1 MAAALDPHT
10 GIRIQRATEM
20 IFDGHLQPTAQST
33 HHPKPSTQIEP
44 FEIDDSEQG
53 PLLGSAGAGSGSNRK
68 PPNQPIFLL
77 SRRTFYTLLTFPFS
91 VISSIFRFI
100 FGVLH
105 IPLPRSFA
113 TLNFLTARGPS
124 ATHRQLLEDPKSVTD
139 RWVRALE
146 EETGAVCISRGGN
159 EAAATGVAGPS
170 TASTSTLRSR
180 GDPTTSPVLP
190 DFFLGSYEEAM
201 RTCQRQLK
209 GGCIILMSD
218 EHQDAAKF
226 KR

>member
-1 MAAALDPHT
+1 
-10 GIRIQRATEM
+10 M
-20 IFDGHLQPTAQST
+20 IFDGHSQPTAHQTKTSAR
-33 HHPKPSTQIEP
+33 IEA

-53 PLLGSAGAGSGSNRK
+53 PLLGSAGAGSGSSRR
-68 PPNQPIFLL
+68 PPNQPTSIL
-77 SRRTFYTLLTFPFS
+77 SRRTIYTFFTFPFS
-91 VISSIFRFI
+91 VLSNILRFI

-113 TLNFLTARGPS
+113 TLSFLTTRGLS
-124 ATHRQLLEDPKSVTD
+124 TTHRQLPDDPKSVTD

-146 EETGAVCISRGGN
+146 EETGAVCISRSGN
-159 EAAATGVAGPS
+159 EAVATGVGGPS
-170 TASTSTLRSR
+170 AAPASTSTLRSR
-180 GDPTTSPVLP
+180 GDGPTTGPLLP

-209 GGCIILMSD
+209 IGCIILVSD

>member
-1 MAAALDPHT
+1 
-10 GIRIQRATEM
+10 M
-20 IFDGHLQPTAQST
+20 IFDGHSQPTA
-33 HHPKPSTQIEP
+33 HHTKPPAQIEA

-53 PLLGSAGAGSGSNRK
+53 PLLGSAGAGSGSSRG
-68 PPNQPIFLL
+68 PPDQPTSIL
-77 SRRTFYTLLTFPFS
+77 SRRTIYTLLTFPFS
-91 VISSIFRFI
+91 VLSSIFRFI

-113 TLNFLTARGPS
+113 TLNFLTPRGS
-124 ATHRQLLEDPKSVTD
+124 STAHRQLPEDPKRVTD

-146 EETGAVCISRGGN
+146 EETGAICISRTGN

-170 TASTSTLRSR
+170 TASASTSTLRSR
-180 GDPTTSPVLP
+180 GDGSTTSPLLP

-201 RTCQRQLK
+201 RTCQRQSK
-209 GGCIILMSD
+209 IGCIILVSD
-218 EHQDAAKF
+218 EHQDATKF

>member
-1 MAAALDPHT
+1 
-10 GIRIQRATEM
+10 M
-20 IFDGHLQPTAQST
+20 IFDGHSQPTAYHTITSAHMET
-33 HHPKPSTQIEP
+33 

-53 PLLGSAGAGSGSNRK
+53 PLLGSAGAGSGSSGR
-68 PPNQPIFLL
+68 PPNRPTSIL
-77 SRRTFYTLLTFPFS
+77 SRRAIYSFFTFPFS
-91 VISSIFRFI
+91 VLSNVLRFI

-113 TLNFLTARGPS
+113 TLSFLTSRGPS
-124 ATHRQLLEDPKSVTD
+124 TTHRQLPEDPKSVTD

-146 EETGAVCISRGGN
+146 EETGAVCISRNGN

-170 TASTSTLRSR
+170 AASASTSTLRSR
-180 GDPTTSPVLP
+180 GDGSTTGPLLP
-190 DFFLGSYEEAM
+190 DFFLGNYEEAM

-209 GGCIILMSD
+209 IGCIILVSD

>member
-1 MAAALDPHT
+1 
-10 GIRIQRATEM
+10 M
-20 IFDGHLQPTAQST
+20 IFDGHSHPST
-33 HHPKPSTQIEP
+33 HRTKSPAQIET
-44 FEIDDSEQG
+44 FEVDDSEQG
-53 PLLGSAGAGSGSNRK
+53 PLLSSAGAGSGFNRR
-68 PPNQPIFLL
+68 PPNQPKFMLF
-77 SRRTFYTLLTFPFS
+77 RRTIYALLTFPFGVVS
-91 VISSIFRFI
+91 NIFRFI

-113 TLNFLTARGPS
+113 TLNFLHARGHS
-124 ATHRQLLEDPKSVTD
+124 ATHRQLPGDAKSVTD

-146 EETGAVCISRGGN
+146 EETGAVCISRSGN

-170 TASTSTLRSR
+170 TASTSALRSR
-180 GDPTTSPVLP
+180 SDVTTSLVLP

-201 RTCQRQLK
+201 GSCQRQLK
-209 GGCIILMSD
+209 IGCIILVSN

>member
-1 MAAALDPHT
+1 
-10 GIRIQRATEM
+10 M
-20 IFDGHLQPTAQST
+20 IFDGSQPST
-33 HHPKPSTQIEP
+33 HRAKPPAQMET
-44 FEIDDSEQG
+44 FGVDDSEQG
-53 PLLGSAGAGSGSNRK
+53 PLLGSAGAASGSDRR
-68 PPNQPIFLL
+68 PPNQPGFLL
-77 SRRTFYTLLTFPFS
+77 SRRTIYTLLTFPFS
-91 VISSIFRFI
+91 IISNLFRFI

-113 TLNFLTARGPS
+113 TLNFLSSRGHS
-124 ATHRQLLEDPKSVTD
+124 VTHRQLPDDPKSVTD

-146 EETGAVCISRGGN
+146 EETGAVCISSNRN

-180 GDPTTSPVLP
+180 GDAVTSLVLP

-201 RTCQRQLK
+201 GTCQRQLK
-209 GGCIILMSD
+209 IGCIILVSD

>member
-1 MAAALDPHT
+1 
-10 GIRIQRATEM
+10 M
-20 IFDGHLQPTAQST
+20 IFDGHSQPTA
-33 HHPKPSTQIEP
+33 HPTRSSARIET

-53 PLLGSAGAGSGSNRK
+53 PLLGSAGAGSGPSRR
-68 PPNQPIFLL
+68 PPNHPTSIL
-77 SRRTFYTLLTFPFS
+77 SRRTIYTLLTFPFS
-91 VISSIFRFI
+91 VLSSIFRFV

-113 TLNFLTARGPS
+113 TLNFLTPRGPP
-124 ATHRQLLEDPKSVTD
+124 ATHRQLPEDPKNVTD

-146 EETGAVCISRGGN
+146 EETGAVCINRSGN
-159 EAAATGVAGPS
+159 ETAATGVAGPS
-170 TASTSTLRSR
+170 TASVSASTLRSR
-180 GDPTTSPVLP
+180 GDGPTTGPVLP

-209 GGCIILMSD
+209 IGCIILVSD
-218 EHQDAAKF
+218 EHQDAAEF

>member
-1 MAAALDPHT
+1 
-10 GIRIQRATEM
+10 M
-20 IFDGHLQPTAQST
+20 IFDGHSQPTAHRTKTST
-33 HHPKPSTQIEP
+33 RIET

-53 PLLGSAGAGSGSNRK
+53 PLLGSAGAGSGPNRR
-68 PPNQPIFLL
+68 PPNQPISIL
-77 SRRTFYTLLTFPFS
+77 SRRTVYTLLTYPFS
-91 VISSIFRFI
+91 ILSSVFRFV

-113 TLNFLTARGPS
+113 TFNFLTARGPS
-124 ATHRQLLEDPKSVTD
+124 ATHRQLPDDPKSVTD

-146 EETGAVCISRGGN
+146 EETGAVCISRSGN

-170 TASTSTLRSR
+170 MTSVSTSTLRSR
-180 GDPTTSPVLP
+180 GSGPTAGPVLP

-201 RTCQRQLK
+201 RTCQRQLRI
-209 GGCIILMSD
+209 GCIILLSD
-218 EHQDAAKF
+218 EHQDAVGF

>member
-1 MAAALDPHT
+1 
-10 GIRIQRATEM
+10 M
-20 IFDGHLQPTAQST
+20 IFDGHSQ
-33 HHPKPSTQIEP
+33 PSTRHTKNPAQVET
-44 FEIDDSEQG
+44 FEVDDSEQG
-53 PLLGSAGAGSGSNRK
+53 PLLGGAGAVSGSNRR
-68 PPNQPIFLL
+68 PPNQPKSLL
-77 SRRTFYTLLTFPFS
+77 FRRSIYTLLTFPFS
-91 VISSIFRFI
+91 VISNIFRFI

-113 TLNFLTARGPS
+113 TLNFLPTRGHS
-124 ATHRQLLEDPKSVTD
+124 VTHRQLPEDPKSVAD

-146 EETGAVCISRGGN
+146 EETGAVCISRSRN

-180 GDPTTSPVLP
+180 GDVTTSFVLP

-201 RTCQRQLK
+201 GTCQRQLK
-209 GGCIILMSD
+209 IGCIILVSD
-218 EHQDAAKF
+218 EHQDATKF

>member
-1 MAAALDPHT
+1 
-10 GIRIQRATEM
+10 M
-20 IFDGHLQPTAQST
+20 IFDGHLQPTAYRTETSAQMET
-33 HHPKPSTQIEP
+33 

-53 PLLGSAGAGSGSNRK
+53 PLLGSAGAGSGS
-68 PPNQPIFLL
+68 
-77 SRRTFYTLLTFPFS
+77 SRRLPNRPTSIPSRWTIYTFFTFPFS
-91 VISSIFRFI
+91 VLSNVLRFI

-113 TLNFLTARGPS
+113 TLSFLTARGPS
-124 ATHRQLLEDPKSVTD
+124 TTHRQLPEDPKSVTD

-146 EETGAVCISRGGN
+146 EETGAVCISRSGN

-170 TASTSTLRSR
+170 MASASTSTLRSR
-180 GDPTTSPVLP
+180 GDGPTTSPLLP

-209 GGCIILMSD
+209 IGCIILVSD

>member
-1 MAAALDPHT
+1 
-10 GIRIQRATEM
+10 M
-20 IFDGHLQPTAQST
+20 IFDGHSQPTARRAKT
-33 HHPKPSTQIEP
+33 PQIEP

-53 PLLGSAGAGSGSNRK
+53 PLLGSAGANSGPGSR
-68 PPNQPIFLL
+68 PPNQPTFIL
-77 SRRTFYTLLTFPFS
+77 SRRSIYALLTFPFS
-91 VISSIFRFI
+91 VLSSIFRFI

-105 IPLPRSFA
+105 IPLPRSFS
-113 TLNFLTARGPS
+113 TLNFLTSRGPS
-124 ATHRQLLEDPKSVTD
+124 SIHRQLPDDPKSVTD

-146 EETGAVCISRGGN
+146 EETGAVCVSRSGN
-159 EAAATGVAGPS
+159 EATTTGVAGPS
-170 TASTSTLRSR
+170 ASASTSTLRSR
-180 GDPTTSPVLP
+180 GDGPTTGPVLP

-209 GGCIILMSD
+209 IGCIILVSD

>member
-1 MAAALDPHT
+1 
-10 GIRIQRATEM
+10 M
-20 IFDGHLQPTAQST
+20 IFDGHSQPST
-33 HHPKPSTQIEP
+33 HHPKTPAKIET
-44 FEIDDSEQG
+44 FEVDDSEQG
-53 PLLGSAGAGSGSNRK
+53 PLLGGAGAGSGSNRR
-68 PPNQPIFLL
+68 PPNQPYSLL
-77 SRRTFYTLLTFPFS
+77 SRRTIYTLLTFPFS
-91 VISSIFRFI
+91 LISNVFRFI

-105 IPLPRSFA
+105 IPMPRSFA
-113 TLNFLTARGPS
+113 TLNFLSARGHL
-124 ATHRQLLEDPKSVTD
+124 ATHRQLPEDPKSVTD

-146 EETGAVCISRGGN
+146 EETGAVCISRNRN

-180 GDPTTSPVLP
+180 GDVTTSLVLP

-201 RTCQRQLK
+201 GTCQRQLK
-209 GGCIILMSD
+209 IGCVILVSD

>member
-1 MAAALDPHT
+1 
-10 GIRIQRATEM
+10 M
-20 IFDGHLQPTAQST
+20 IFDGHSQPTSHRT
-33 HHPKPSTQIEP
+33 KTPTQMET

-53 PLLGSAGAGSGSNRK
+53 PLLGSTGAGSGSSRR
-68 PPNQPIFLL
+68 PPNQPTSIL
-77 SRRTFYTLLTFPFS
+77 SRRTVYTLLTFPFS
-91 VISSIFRFI
+91 VLSSVFRFV

-113 TLNFLTARGPS
+113 TFNFLTTRGPS
-124 ATHRQLLEDPKSVTD
+124 TTHGQLPDDPRSATD

-146 EETGAVCISRGGN
+146 EETGAVCISRNGN

-170 TASTSTLRSR
+170 TTSVSTSALRSR
-180 GDPTTSPVLP
+180 GGGPTAGPVLP

-201 RTCQRQLK
+201 RTCQRQLRI
-209 GGCIILMSD
+209 GCIILLSD
-218 EHQDAAKF
+218 EHQDAVRF

>member
-1 MAAALDPHT
+1 
-10 GIRIQRATEM
+10 M
-20 IFDGHLQPTAQST
+20 IFDGHSQPTAYHANTSAR
-33 HHPKPSTQIEP
+33 IEA

-53 PLLGSAGAGSGSNRK
+53 PLLGSAGAGSGSSRR
-68 PPNQPIFLL
+68 PPNQPTSILP
-77 SRRTFYTLLTFPFS
+77 RRTIYTFLTFPFN
-91 VISSIFRFI
+91 VLSSIFRFI

-113 TLNFLTARGPS
+113 TLNFLTSRGPS
-124 ATHRQLLEDPKSVTD
+124 TMHRQLPEDPKSVTD

-146 EETGAVCISRGGN
+146 EETGAVCTSRSGN

-170 TASTSTLRSR
+170 AASASTSTLRSR
-180 GDPTTSPVLP
+180 GDGSTTGPVLP

-209 GGCIILMSD
+209 IGCIILVSD
-218 EHQDAAKF
+218 EHQDAVKF
-226 KR
+226 KRYS

>member
-1 MAAALDPHT
+1 
-10 GIRIQRATEM
+10 M
-20 IFDGHLQPTAQST
+20 IFDGHSQPTT
-33 HHPKPSTQIEP
+33 HRTKTSTQLET

-53 PLLGSAGAGSGSNRK
+53 PLLGSAGAGSGPSRR
-68 PPNQPIFLL
+68 PPNQPISIL
-77 SRRTFYTLLTFPFS
+77 SRRTVYTLLTYPFS
-91 VISSIFRFI
+91 ILSSVFRFV

-113 TLNFLTARGPS
+113 TFNFLIARGPS
-124 ATHRQLLEDPKSVTD
+124 ATHRQLPDDPKSVTD

-146 EETGAVCISRGGN
+146 EETGAVCISRSGN

-170 TASTSTLRSR
+170 TTSVSTSTLRSR
-180 GDPTTSPVLP
+180 GGGPTAGPVLP

-201 RTCQRQLK
+201 RTCQRQLRI
-209 GGCIILMSD
+209 GCIILLSD
-218 EHQDAAKF
+218 EHQDAVGF